1 MLIDFQD
8 KELIERAGW
17 KVWKQGKEQSRI
29 FTDLKVSGRIISGLL
44 KEGRKKTRTVVKEVD
59 GDLIPQCSC
68 PEFYATHSFCSHTVA
83 LLLQGREAKSNDTVN
98 QEANSVEGK
107 PKLHISAEFTAPLH
121 EVAPQKNFSLKVT
134 IEEKE
139 GNGAALIP
147 MLSALQIPAVQGQHL
162 AQLNQESLI
171 DLLKLHAQAPFIENV
186 VGNTS
191 AARFPLVF
199 ERVGD
204 ALTLQVPVLEEWQCH
219 RIGDFILLIHKGSSA
234 YYLQEVKELSEE
246 GIDLLQSSE
255 VNITLHKYF
264 TIVSI
269 LGNWFDL
276 SKVDSHLQSLLF
288 VEKPRFSIHLEG
300 TVKRVTAK
308 VTVNYGMDLEFALSA
323 DANRSF
329 QFLKYEA
336 GRIHI
341 TNIEQEQKALEHLMK
356 AGFIRC
362 GDEFVLEGEGDIL
375 EYLAYT
381 NPILMSEEWVIT
393 MMGSF
398 RALVYNTILLSLHL
412 QIDPYSNKD
421 EFASVQ
427 YSFETPEGK
436 GMKSTDAQRLMQS
449 GQQSFKLKEGRVAL
463 LSRKEFELI
472 SEAIR
477 DCEANQS
484 VGKYL
489 IPTDEVQYLLE
500 LGIPIKGDFKPPA
513 EVAPEINGNTL
524 SCYDMLRDYQK
535 DGVQWLLS
543 RLQNHHCALLA
554 DDMGL
559 GKTIQT
565 IAVIEALAMNAQTLI
580 VCPASL
586 IPNWKAELAKW
597 LPSYNSEHLH
607 IMSYQKYLRDA
618 EVQKNI
624 TYELCILDEAS
635 MIKNPET
642 KLSRALYEQPA
653 RYKIAL
659 TGTPLENTAGDLW
672 SIFRFLSPRYLG
684 KKAQFRERFV
694 KPLEKAGYTAELT
707 SKRLRAKLNPMVLRR
722 TKQNVLTEL
731 PPKTYRI
738 DYCVPNAEQ
747 IKEFDRIRKEYEELK
762 ERDDVTQIQILT
774 SILRMRQVANDP
786 QLLSNNFTQYAPKV
800 NRLLQ
805 ILEQA
810 KALNK
815 KVLVFSQFAQMLDI
829 LQEQLQE
836 HGHLCSK
843 LIGSTRDRE
852 QQIQNFRETNNV
864 FLISLKAGG
873 YGLNLTEAS
882 IVVHFDPWWNPAVE
896 NQATDRAYRMGQSEP
911 VTVIKL
917 ITENSIDERILKLQQ
932 QKQSLYSTT
941 IDESTQNTVGITSS
955 ELKELLVG
963 S

>member
-8 KELIERAGW
+8 KELIERTGW

-29 FTDLKVSGRIISGLL
+29 FTDLKVTGGIISGLL

-68 PEFYATHSFCSHTVA
+68 SEFYATHSFCAHAVA
-83 LLLQGREAKSNDTVN
+83 LLLQGREAKSNETKHPD
-98 QEANSVEGK
+98 ANSAEGK
-107 PKLHISAEFTAPLH
+107 SQLHISAEFTAPLH
-121 EVAPQKNFSLKVT
+121 EIAPKKSFSLKLK

-139 GNGAALIP
+139 GNGAMLIP

-162 AQLNQESLI
+162 AQLTQDNLI

-186 VGNTS
+186 IGNTS
-191 AARFPLVF
+191 AARFPLAF
-199 ERVGD
+199 EREGET
-204 ALTLQVPVLEEWQCH
+204 LTLQAPVLHDWQCH
-219 RIGDFILLIHKGSSA
+219 QIGGFILLIHKDSCA
-234 YYLQEVKELSEE
+234 YHLQELNSLPDE
-246 GIDLLQSSE
+246 GLKLLQSEKTKITISE
-255 VNITLHKYF
+255 YF
-264 TIVSI
+264 TIVSN
-269 LGNWFDL
+269 LENWLDL
-276 SKVDSHLQSLLF
+276 SGIESHLQSLLL
-288 VEKPRFSIHLEG
+288 VIKPSFSVHLEG
-300 TVKRVTAK
+300 TVKKVVAK
-308 VTVNYGMDLEFALSA
+308 ATVSYGDELKSSLS
-323 DANRSF
+323 RETKGSF
-329 QFLKYEA
+329 QFLKFESEK
-336 GRIHI
+336 IHI
-341 TNIEQEQKALEHLMK
+341 TNAELEQRALSHLVK
-356 AGFIRC
+356 AGFDAC
-362 GDEFVLEGEGDIL
+362 GKDLILEGEREVL
-375 EYLAYT
+375 EFLAYT
-381 NPILMSEEWVIT
+381 HPILLNEEWAIT

-398 RALVYNTILLSLHL
+398 RALAYNTTVLSLRL
-412 QIDPYSNKD
+412 QIDPYSQQD

-427 YSFETPEGK
+427 YSFETSEGK
-436 GMKSTDAQRLMQS
+436 GMKSTDVQRLMQS
-449 GQQSFKLKEGRVAL
+449 GQQSFKLKGGRVAL

-477 DCEANQS
+477 DCEASQS

-489 IPTDEVQYLLE
+489 IPTSEVQYLLE
-500 LGIPIKGDFKPPA
+500 LGIRIKGEFKPPA
-513 EVAPEINGNTL
+513 EAVPEVNSNTL
-524 SCYDMLRDYQK
+524 SCYEMLRDYQK
-535 DGVQWLLS
+535 EGVQWLLS
-543 RLQNHHCALLA
+543 RLQNSQCALLA

-586 IPNWKAELAKW
+586 IPNWRTELAKW
-597 LPSYNSEHLH
+597 LPSYNPEHLQ

-618 EVQKNI
+618 EAQKNVS
-624 TYELCILDEAS
+624 YELCILDEAS

-642 KLSRALYEQPA
+642 KLSQALCQQPA
-653 RYKIAL
+653 RYKLAL

-672 SIFRFLSPRYLG
+672 SIFRFLSPHYLG

-738 DYCVPNAEQ
+738 DYCAPNAEQ
-747 IKEFDRIRKEYEELK
+747 IKEFDRIRKEYEELR
-762 ERDDVTQIQILT
+762 EQDDVTQIQILT

-786 QLLSNNFTQYAPKV
+786 KLLSNNFTQYAPKV
-800 NRLLQ
+800 SRLLQ

-829 LQEQLQE
+829 LQDQLQE

-852 QQIQNFRETNNV
+852 QQVQNFRETNNV

-941 IDESTQNTVGITSS
+941 IDESTQNTAGITSS
-955 ELKELLVG
+955 ELKQLLE
-963 S
+963 SP